1 MICEKCQKEVN
12 DSANFCPYCGYNFKE
27 TNTKISNSKGLIAFL
42 ISNICTVLIFIIVAI
57 VTIPRTPEYAIYKA
71 CTSIKNNNYEQSIKY
86 VNIDKIVNNRI
97 NSVTEEMYSAPELKN
112 NPFAGFAYMFID
124 AITEKLKVAIKE
136 GFKDIVANKENI
148 FKDVSEPK
156 LIYLLIVKSYN
167 NLSLKKET
175 TDNNQTIFTF
185 SDKDKYD
192 ELNIV
197 LDNPTK
203 KHWEI
208 VDLAGYD
215 FWKEYLGE

>member
-42 ISNICTVLIFIIVAI
+42 ISIICIVLIFIIVAI

-112 NPFAGFAYMFID
+112 NPFAGLAYMFID

-136 GFKDIVANKENI
+136 VANKENI

>member
-42 ISNICTVLIFIIVAI
+42 ISIICIVLIFITIAI
-57 VTIPRTPEYAIYKA
+57 ITIPKTPEYAIYKA

-97 NSVTEEMYSAPELKN
+97 SSVKEEMYSSPELKN
-112 NPFAGFAYMFID
+112 NPFAGLAYMFID
-124 AITEKLKVAIKE
+124 VLTEKLKVAIKE
-136 GFKDIVANKENI
+136 GFKDIVASKDNI

-156 LIYLLIVKSYN
+156 LIYFLVVKSYN
-167 NLSLKKET
+167 NLSLKKSI
-175 TDNNQTIFTF
+175 TDNNQTVFTF
-185 SDKDKYD
+185 SDNDKYD

-197 LDNPTK
+197 LDNPTER
-203 KHWEI
+203 HWEI

>member
-42 ISNICTVLIFIIVAI
+42 ISIICIVLIFIIVAI

-71 CTSIKNNNYEQSIKY
+71 CISIKNNNYEQSIKY

-112 NPFAGFAYMFID
+112 NPFAGLAYMFID

-136 GFKDIVANKENI
+136 GFKDIVASEDNI

-156 LIYLLIVKSYN
+156 LIYFLIVKSYN
-167 NLSLKKET
+167 DLSLKKET

-185 SDKDKYD
+185 SDNDKYK

-197 LDNPTK
+197 LDNPAK

>member
-12 DSANFCPYCGYNFKE
+12 DSANFCPHCGYKFGE
-27 TNTKISNSKGLIAFL
+27 TEDKPKTNKG
-42 ISNICTVLIFIIVAI
+42 IIVSIVSLVCVVFIFLTIAI
-57 VTIPRTPEYAIYKA
+57 ITIPKTPEYAIYKA

-86 VNIDKIVNNRI
+86 VNIDKIVDNRI
-97 NSVTEEMYSAPELKN
+97 NSVTEEMYSSPELKN
-112 NPFAGFAYMFID
+112 NPFAGLAYMFID
-124 AITEKLKVAIKE
+124 AIIEKLKVAIKE
-136 GFKDIVANKENI
+136 GFKDIVASKENI

-156 LIYLLIVKSYN
+156 LIYFLIVKSYN
-167 NLSLKKET
+167 DLSLKKET

-185 SDKDKYD
+185 SDNNKYK

-203 KHWEI
+203 KRWEI
-208 VDLAGYD
+208 VDLAGYN